1 MLQVKKKKN
10 QVFKR
15 VFKVNSYINKISHIK
30 NILDNLLR
38 TKKNFFFFLLF
49 CKFEGENFFCMIHC
63 RRFVMKN
70 YI

>member
-38 TKKNFFFFLLF
+38 TKKNFFFF
-49 CKFEGENFFCMIHC
+49 FF
-63 RRFVMKN
+63 FVN
-70 YI
+70 LRVRTFFV